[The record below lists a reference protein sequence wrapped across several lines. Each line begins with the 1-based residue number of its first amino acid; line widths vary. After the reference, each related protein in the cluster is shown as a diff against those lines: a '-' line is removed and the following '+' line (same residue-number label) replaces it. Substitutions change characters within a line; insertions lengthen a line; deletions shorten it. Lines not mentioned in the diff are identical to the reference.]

1 MISET
6 RNTKS
11 RMQNTHRFRA
21 FTLVEMITS
30 LIILGLICSSVLVV
44 INRCIASAADSA
56 LRMQAFEVARD
67 NMEELL
73 ASDAVSRDVEF
84 GTSDKYPEIKWQN
97 TIETFYEPITARM
110 WIKGTCSAE
119 YTDTQGELQKIELTH
134 WLTDVT
140 KQQML
145 EILKEQQTEQEQ
157 LALLVIGT
165 IEEAAEYA
173 GVDVET
179 VEQWVD
185 NGMLTTEDGSFVK
198 DNLDTYK
205 DSGGNPTPEAK
216 SQQVESIEELEETTE
231 QDTQDTAE
239 SKTEEQSEPEITFT
253 REELEK
259 KGFSEGMIDLILQ
272 LLNSD

>member
-1 MISET
+1 M
-6 RNTKS
+6 
-11 RMQNTHRFRA
+11 
-21 FTLVEMITS
+21 EMVTS

-44 INRCIASAADSA
+44 INRCIASAADST
-56 LRMQAFEVARD
+56 LRMQAFEVARE
-67 NMEELL
+67 NMEKLL
-73 ASDAVSRDVEF
+73 ASDSVSRDVKF

-97 TIETFYEPITARM
+97 TIETFYEPITVRM

-119 YTDTQGELQKIELTH
+119 YTDTEGELQKVELTH

-157 LALLVIGT
+157 LAFLVIGT
-165 IEEAAEYA
+165 VEEAAEYA

-179 VEQWVD
+179 IEQWVD

-198 DNLDTYK
+198 DNLDIYK

-216 SQQVESIEELEETTE
+216 SQQVESVDELEEMTE
-231 QDTQDTAE
+231 QETAE
-239 SKTEEQSEPEITFT
+239 SKTDEESKPEIPFT
-253 REELEK
+253 REELKE
-259 KGFSEGMIDLILQ
+259 KGFSESMIDLIFQ